1 MVDATVE
8 YNEIKKFE
16 KIYNYYKNTVDKKEK
31 KRDTWDVD
39 TMLLLTVIDDEEKQ
53 LGDDINIL
61 PGCLIL
67 PVCSGDYSA
76 HTFNFSELN
85 FSLRLQ
91 LTNCMQKLKLSM
103 LQTGGYHER
112 ILGNMTLTI

>member
-39 TMLLLTVIDDEEKQ
+39 TMLPLTVIDDEEKQ

-61 PGCLIL
+61 PGYLIL
-67 PVCSGDYSA
+67 PVFSDDISG

-85 FSLRLQ
+85 FNLRLR
-91 LTNCMQKLKLSM
+91 LTNCMRKSKLLM
-103 LQTGGYHER
+103 LQTDSWHER